1 MGSGKIYKIKR
12 NTWTGTYYVYN
23 RSRPV
28 QLRKDKTKSMKQF
41 MESHNYTKV
50 YEFEVWR

>member
-12 NTWTGTYYVYN
+12 NTWTGTYYVY
-23 RSRPV
+23 RFRKPV
-28 QLRKDKTKSMKQF
+28 QLCKDQTKAMKKF
-41 MESHNYTKV
+41 IESHTYTKV